1 MHRVDGLGVVT
12 VEVRLRRH
20 ASVETVRPQ
29 PDAHAPGGMNSATP
43 AALQTEANQHLSKK
57 NSIMKPSAEQTLE
70 SLREA
75 LRPLTAEYVVKGRMV
90 ELRVYDAPNIDPYIV
105 LLPLSKLENMRGIS
119 QVVLEARQYLAVSTA
134 RSKKL
139 ASSDD

>member
-1 MHRVDGLGVVT
+1 
-12 VEVRLRRH
+12 
-20 ASVETVRPQ
+20 
-29 PDAHAPGGMNSATP
+29 
-43 AALQTEANQHLSKK
+43 
-57 NSIMKPSAEQTLE
+57 MKPSAEQTLE

>member
-1 MHRVDGLGVVT
+1 MFRTD
-12 VEVRLRRH
+12 RLRWR
-20 ASVETVRPQ
+20 ASDEMVRPKS
-29 PDAHAPGGMNSATP
+29 DARCAWRHELGNLGGAPNRGKP
-43 AALQTEANQHLSKK
+43 APYEEELT
-57 NSIMKPSAEQTLE
+57 MKPSAEQSLE
-70 SLREA
+70 SLRQA
-75 LRPLTAEYVVKGRMV
+75 LQPLTAEYVVKGRMV

>member
-1 MHRVDGLGVVT
+1 MHRVDGLGVVP

-29 PDAHAPGGMNSATP
+29 SDAPCARRHELGNAGGAPNRSKPTP
-43 AALQTEANQHLSKK
+43 FEEEL
-57 NSIMKPSAEQTLE
+57 IMKPSAEQSLE